1 MRIDKIA
8 LTLTFASL
16 MSAVSALAVKSTK
29 HWTIGTDIQGSQR
42 LNGVSYQEDAL
53 ITHGEHQYV
62 TFYETAPAGYLNHFV
77 RVGRRRVSPDVQD
90 WEYLTLD
97 DYTQKT
103 MDGHNMIS
111 MGISG
116 DGKIHLSFD
125 HHDVPINYRVS
136 NDGIAKNVPSKWTSD
151 LFGPVLH
158 SLAGSEG
165 PYSPLTYPRFEN
177 LDNGDLLL
185 EFRIGQSGSGD
196 SYIHR
201 YSSSTGKWQ
210 AQGMYIQGD
219 DNNAYINGLDYL
231 DGKLYTSWTVR
242 ETPDADTNHGVYF
255 AYSNDDGKT
264 WFDTNDTKLEKPIS
278 TSDSSTLIWDISQNS
293 RMVNQEGQLV
303 DTKGRFHVLMRD
315 VLSGEHRYQHYL
327 RNTDGTWTKNAINP
341 TGLNGPDLYD
351 PRGKLAGDATGEYL
365 FGLLP
370 DPVKQSTGIYVA
382 TAAQSFKD
390 WKSLAEIPNTSTEP
404 LFDKTRLHEFGILS
418 VFVRQAGGFPDR
430 MLQVWD
436 FELDL

>member
-1 MRIDKIA
+1 MRIHSIA
-8 LTLTFASL
+8 LALTSV
-16 MSAVSALAVKSTK
+16 MSAVTSLKLKSTK
-29 HWTIGTDIQGSQR
+29 QWTVGTDIQGSER
-42 LNGVSYQEDAL
+42 LNGVSYQEDVL
-53 ITHGEHQYV
+53 ITHGDYQYV

-77 RVGRRRVSPDVQD
+77 RLGRRKVAPSVGD
-90 WEYLTLD
+90 WEYLTFD

-136 NDGIAKNVPSKWTSD
+136 KEGIAKDVPSEWKAD
-151 LFGPVLH
+151 LFGPVVHTLT
-158 SLAGSEG
+158 GSEG
-165 PYSPLTYPRFEN
+165 PYSPLTYPRFEP
-177 LDNGDLLL
+177 LDGGDLLL
-185 EFRIGQSGSGD
+185 EFRIG
-196 SYIHR
+196 H
-201 YSSSTGKWQ
+201 SSTGKWS

-264 WFDTNDTKLEKPIS
+264 WFNTNDTKLKKPIS
-278 TSDSSTLIWDISQNS
+278 TSDGSTLIWDIPQNS
-293 RMVNQEGQLV
+293 RMVNQEGQLI
-303 DTKGRFHVLMRD
+303 DTKGRFHILMRD
-315 VLSGEHRYQHYL
+315 VLSGEHLYQHYL
-327 RNTDGTWTKNAINP
+327 RNTDGKNAINP
-341 TGLNGPDLYD
+341 SGLNGPDLYD
-351 PRGKLAGDATGEYL
+351 PRGKLAGDASGEYL

-370 DPVKQSTGIYVA
+370 DPVTQSTRIYVS
-382 TAAQSFKD
+382 TASKSFKD
-390 WKSLAEIPNTSTEP
+390 WASVAEIPNTATEP
-404 LFDKTRLHEFGILS
+404 LFDRARLHESGILS

-430 MLQVWD
+430 KLQVWD

>member
-1 MRIDKIA
+1 MRLYSIITSLMATTSA
-8 LTLTFASL
+8 LTL
-16 MSAVSALAVKSTK
+16 KSTK
-29 HWTIGTDIQGSQR
+29 HWTIGTDIQGSER

-53 ITHGEHQYV
+53 ITYGDYQYV

-77 RVGRRRVSPDVQD
+77 RLGRRKIAPSVAD
-90 WEYLTLD
+90 WEYLTFE

-125 HHDVPINYRVS
+125 HHKDVPINYRVS
-136 NDGIAKNVPSKWTSD
+136 KEGIAKEVPSKWSAE
-151 LFGPVLH
+151 LFGPVVH
-158 SLAGSEG
+158 SLDGSEG
-165 PYSPLTYPRFEN
+165 PYSPLTYPRFEP
-177 LDNGDLLL
+177 LPNGDMLL

-201 YSSSTGKWQ
+201 YSSSTGKWT

-264 WFDTNDTKLEKPIS
+264 WFNTNDTKLSKPIS
-278 TSDSSTLIWDISQNS
+278 TSDESTLVWDIPQDS
-293 RMVNQEGQLV
+293 RMVNQEGQYI

-315 VLSGEHRYQHYL
+315 VLSGKHLYQHYL
-327 RNTDGTWTKNAINP
+327 RDTSGKWTKNTINP
-341 TGLNGPDLYD
+341 AGLNGPDLYD
-351 PRGKLAGDATGEYL
+351 PRGKFAGDASGEYL

-370 DPVKQSTGIYVA
+370 DPVKQATGIYVA
-382 TAAQSFKD
+382 TASKGFKD
-390 WKSLAEIPNTSTEP
+390 WTALAEIPNTSTEP
-404 LFDKTRLHEFGILS
+404 LFDKTRLHEFGVLS

-430 MLQVWD
+430 KLQVWD

>member
-1 MRIDKIA
+1 MRFYSIAFA
-8 LTLTFASL
+8 LTSV
-16 MSAVSALAVKSTK
+16 MSAVTALKVKSTN
-29 HWTIGTDIQGSQR
+29 HWTVGTDIQGSER
-42 LNGVSYQEDAL
+42 LNGVSYQEDVL
-53 ITHGEHQYV
+53 ITHGDYQYV

-77 RVGRRRVSPDVQD
+77 RLGRRKVSPSVED

-136 NDGIAKNVPSKWTSD
+136 KEGIAKNVPSEWTAD
-151 LFGPVLH
+151 LFGPVVHTLT
-158 SLAGSEG
+158 GSEG
-165 PYSPLTYPRFEN
+165 PYSPLTYPRFEP
-177 LDNGDLLL
+177 LDGGDLLL

-201 YSSSTGKWQ
+201 YSSSTGKWG

-264 WFDTNDTKLEKPIS
+264 WFNTNDTKLKKPIS
-278 TSDSSTLIWDISQNS
+278 TSDGSTLIWDIPQNS
-293 RMVNQEGQLV
+293 RMVNQEGQLI
-303 DTKGRFHVLMRD
+303 DTKGRFHILMRD
-315 VLSGEHRYQHYL
+315 VL
-327 RNTDGTWTKNAINP
+327 
-341 TGLNGPDLYD
+341 LNGPDLYD
-351 PRGKLAGDATGEYL
+351 PRGKLAGDASGEYL

-370 DPVKQSTGIYVA
+370 DPVSQSTRIYVS
-382 TAAQSFKD
+382 TASKSFKD
-390 WKSLAEIPNTSTEP
+390 WESVAEIPNTSTEP
-404 LFDKTRLHEFGILS
+404 LFDRVRLHESGVLS

-430 MLQVWD
+430 KLQVWD
-436 FELDL
+436 FELDI